1 MARNILIDEDG
12 TAKVRFFMSIA
23 NVELYCYIRWGNS
36 LTSTAAIYSV
46 IRLREWNIIQ
56 TPQLTFKG
64 FENYGLFAFCNLTA
78 SNWLAQTMPF
88 KKLRS
93 RVWVTFQEFLHV
105 HGCHQCF
112 VVFLSLLG
120 VRVWT
125 RTGTIFKL
133 WAENYFWQVGSS
145 RVNHGGGTAYF
156 TMNCTSSTI

>member
-1 MARNILIDEDG
+1 
-12 TAKVRFFMSIA
+12 MSIA

-56 TPQLTFKG
+56 TPQLTLNVRSRKLSSAHRG

-133 WAENYFWQVGSS
+133 WAENYFWQVDSS
-145 RVNHGGGTAYF
+145 RGNQAGGTAYSAI
-156 TMNCTSSTI
+156 NCSSSTI